1 MPDHSPSLSGW
12 TRRTGT
18 VLATLVLGGSLV
30 VAPAPPGQSA
40 PSKPTTTVTD
50 LPIQAA
56 APSRQRL
63 ATSDTGASESGSG
76 RVVAALPAK
85 ETDRFSTLGVTWA
98 ASPEPDPVV
107 EVRIKQ
113 GTWGDWQQLEPEEAA
128 GSDREGTAP
137 VHVGDATG
145 VQVRLLAADSGT
157 SATPSDVRVSLIDSP
172 VVAADQSPST
182 LSTTTSSVP
191 GMAPRPAI
199 VSRAGWGANESWRC
213 TTPKINPTIRAAI
226 VHHTAGTN
234 SYSSS
239 ESASIVRGIYAY
251 HVKSLGWCD
260 IGYNFLVD
268 KYGKTFEGRAGGTN
282 LPVHGAHAGSWNTD
296 TVGVSFMGNFET
308 AQPPAVMLEAGAK
321 VIAWKLDGH
330 YRDPLGTVTLAG
342 KKINVISGHG
352 DVMATACP
360 GRNVRSQMAAFR
372 SNVAAKVGS
381 VKTPIQQRW
390 VALGGDAGAA
400 GSPHEP
406 EVAVA
411 SGRMTRFTKFDIMW
425 SSATGAKYTAGSIRN
440 KYRALGGPA
449 GRFGFPTTDERAGAP
464 AGSYESLF
472 TGGRIMWTK
481 AGSSQPIVGGIHN
494 AYRRLTLAQ
503 QAALGGPLGAEA
515 GGKVADTWR
524 QLFADGGIWWGPQT
538 SGRAVLGPVAK
549 RYLALGGESSR
560 LGLPASDP
568 QVGPVSGS
576 TMSTFQSGYIVSGPK
591 TGARLI
597 VGGIGNSW
605 RALSAATKASLGLP
619 TADEAPAR
627 IPSAWRQPFTGGG
640 IWYSYATKGRT
651 VRGAIHT
658 TYVSMGAET
667 SFLKLPTGEAYAVT
681 GGEKQAFQG
690 GWLTRN
696 SKTGVVTATRR

>member
-1 MPDHSPSLSGW
+1 MI
-12 TRRTGT
+12 
-18 VLATLVLGGSLV
+18 ATLALAGTLTV
-30 VAPAPPGQSA
+30 VPAPLGQAA
-40 PSKPTTTVTD
+40 PSQPTTTVTD
-50 LPIQAA
+50 LPVQAA
-56 APSRQRL
+56 APAKKNRQRL
-63 ATSDTGASESGSG
+63 ATADSDSKGPQ
-76 RVVAALPAK
+76 VIAALPANATK
-85 ETDRFSTLGVTWA
+85 RFSTLGVTWA

-107 EVRIKQ
+107 EVRVKQ

-137 VHVGDATG
+137 VHVGEAPG
-145 VQVRLLAADSGT
+145 VAVRLLAADSGST
-157 SATPSDVRVSLIDSP
+157 AAPSDVRLSLIDSP
-172 VVAADQSPST
+172 VVAADQAPAT
-182 LSTTTSSVP
+182 LSTTATAVP

-199 VSRAGWGANESWRC
+199 VSRAGWGADESLRC
-213 TTPKINPTIRAAI
+213 KTPKINPTIRAAI

-239 ESASIVRGIYAY
+239 QSASIIRGIYAY

-268 KYGKTFEGRAGGTN
+268 RYGKIFEGRAGGTN
-282 LPVHGAHAGSWNTD
+282 VPVHGAHAGSWNTD

-308 AQPPAVMLEAGAK
+308 AEPPAVMLEAGAK
-321 VIAWKLDGH
+321 VIAWKLGGH

-342 KKINVISGHG
+342 KRINVISGHG

-360 GRNVRSQMAAFR
+360 GKNVRSKMAALR

-390 VALGGDAGAA
+390 AALGGDTGVA
-400 GSPHEP
+400 GSPYEP
-406 EVAVA
+406 EGPAGG
-411 SGRMTRFTKFDIMW
+411 GRMTKFTNYDIMW
-425 SSATGAKYTAGSIRN
+425 SSATGAKFTKGSIRN

-449 GRFGFPTTDERAGAP
+449 GRMGFPTTDERAGAP

-472 TGGRIMWTK
+472 TAGRIMWTK

-494 AYRRLTLAQ
+494 AYNRLTQAQ
-503 QAALGGPLGAEA
+503 RATLGGPLAAE
-515 GGKVADTWR
+515 GVGKVKGTWR
-524 QLFADGGIWWGPQT
+524 QLFADGGIWWGPDT
-538 SGRAVLGPVAK
+538 SGRTVLGPVAK

-576 TMSTFQSGYIVSGPK
+576 ALSAFQSGHIVWGSN

-597 VGGIGNSW
+597 VGGINNSW
-605 RALSAATKASLGLP
+605 RSLNAATKASLGLP
-619 TADEAPAR
+619 TADESPAR
-627 IPSAWRQPFTGGG
+627 IPSAWTQPFTGGG

-667 SFLKLPTGEAYAVT
+667 SYLKLPTGEAYAVT
-681 GGEKQAFQG
+681 GGQKQAFQG
-690 GWLTRN
+690 GWLTWN
-696 SKTGVVTATRR
+696 SKTGVVTATRK